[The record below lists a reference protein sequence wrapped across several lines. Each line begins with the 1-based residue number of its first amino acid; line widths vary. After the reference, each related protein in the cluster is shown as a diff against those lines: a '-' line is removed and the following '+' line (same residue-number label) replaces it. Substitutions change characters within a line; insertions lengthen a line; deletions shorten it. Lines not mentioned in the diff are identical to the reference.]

1 MKKFDM
7 KIIIVSALTT
17 TIVGCGSGGG
27 SSDTTVTKNVN
38 KVKESAY
45 TCFGENL
52 YEVGEYDTVYNYN
65 GIMHSGITQKGIT
78 QSHIKISQLKD
89 KIGSDQFEMRKTFPG
104 ESVSVTDTVLVSPN
118 TGRVELK
125 GRVEM
130 QTGADRQMLTYK
142 FDTFNPLIVSWF
154 SLIEGEHK
162 SIDTSYDLET
172 FSPDSSPSTTNES
185 EYFEQKVTF
194 VGFKNIN
201 VNGVDYNTCQ
211 ITDEQIYNEGT
222 ITYQVF
228 YQTNTGLPLKKIT
241 ITEKDG
247 KTDNQEETLISYKF
261 NGTELLN

>member
-1 MKKFDM
+1 M
-7 KIIIVSALTT
+7 KIIIVSALIT

-27 SSDTTVTKNVN
+27 SSETTVTKNVN
-38 KVKESAY
+38 KVKESAV

-52 YEVGEYDTVYNYN
+52 YQVGEYDTVYSYN
-65 GIMHSGITQKGIT
+65 GITHDGITQNGIT
-78 QSHIKISQLKD
+78 RKNIEVSQLED
-89 KIGSDQFEMRKTFPG
+89 KIGSNQFEMRETYPG
-104 ESVSVTDTVLVSPN
+104 VLASVTDTVLIWP
-118 TGRVELK
+118 GAGWVELK
-125 GRVEM
+125 GRVVIKRD
-130 QTGADRQMLTYK
+130 APQMSTYK
-142 FDTFNPLIVSWF
+142 FDTVDPLIVSWF
-154 SLIEGEHK
+154 SLREGEHK
-162 SIDTSYDLET
+162 SIYTSYDLET
-172 FSPDSSPSTTNES
+172 FSPDSSPRTKNES